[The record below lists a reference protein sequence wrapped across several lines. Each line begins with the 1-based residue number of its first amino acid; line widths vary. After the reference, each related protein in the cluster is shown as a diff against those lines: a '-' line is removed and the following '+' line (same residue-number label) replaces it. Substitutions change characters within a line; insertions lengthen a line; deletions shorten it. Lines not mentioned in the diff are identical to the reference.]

1 MTSPTQLL
9 YRPDVDGLR
18 AIAILSVIG
27 FHAFPGYMEGGFV
40 GVDIFFVISGFL
52 ISGLIFKELEQGN
65 FRFANFYA
73 RRIKRIFPALILVL
87 STCLVLGWFVL
98 LSDEYKQLGKHIVAG
113 TAFISNFALRDESGY
128 FDTAAELKPLL
139 HLWSL
144 GIEEQFYIV
153 WPPLLLFAYRRGL
166 KLILLIILIAVA
178 SFALNIGIIEMD
190 PIAAFY
196 LPETRFWE
204 LMTGGILA
212 YITLYKKDE
221 FDTLLN
227 RNIFRAPKYS
237 TAFHNVIAV
246 FGGLLVTVAI
256 VGLSKEKPFP
266 GWWGLLPTIGT
277 FLLIFPGQKTWLN
290 GKILSNPLLVF
301 VGLISYP
308 LYLWHWPL
316 LSFAII
322 IESGNPTREIV
333 LGAVGLSFV
342 LAWLTYQFI
351 EKPIRSKKSNSSSI
365 VLFFVAVLVGIS
377 GLYLLF
383 GTIQPRSISF
393 KTIQPSSIS
402 LDLEKIIRAAGDWG
416 FPGPNLKPFQFQG
429 RTFLQEGQGAQK
441 VLFVGDSDIEQ
452 YWPRIDK
459 LISERPT
466 ETKSVIFATVHVCPP
481 VPNVKQ
487 KDHAR
492 CNGFVE
498 KVYAFAENPSVDTV
512 VIGANWLHYF
522 NSSLY
527 IFEEKGFSGNL
538 SIGSEA
544 SNRAYKAL
552 ESMIVGLRQ
561 QGKKVY
567 LVLNI
572 PVGKENDPKTMIQ
585 RSLLKGGFHVNVR
598 NINRDQFVAAS
609 EPVISKLKEVAHRS
623 GAIILDPIDFLC
635 DSLICPSLTKDGEP
649 IYRDGSHIRPFFARE
664 HVFFLDETI
673 LKN

>member
-1 MTSPTQLL
+1 MTSTTQLS

-27 FHAFPGYMEGGFV
+27 FHAFPGYVEGGFV
-40 GVDIFFVISGFL
+40 GVDVFFVISGFL

-73 RRIKRIFPALILVL
+73 RRIKRIFPALILVI
-87 STCLVLGWFVL
+87 SACLVLGWFVL

-113 TAFISNFALRDESGY
+113 MAFISNFALRDESGY

-144 GIEEQFYIV
+144 GIEEQFYII

-166 KLILLIILIAVA
+166 NLILLIILIAVA
-178 SFALNIGIIEMD
+178 SFALNIGMIDMD
-190 PIAAFY
+190 PISAFY
-196 LPETRFWE
+196 LPQTRFWE
-204 LMTGGILA
+204 LMIGGILA

-221 FDTLLN
+221 FDSLLN
-227 RNIFRAPKYS
+227 RNVFRASKHS

-246 FGGLLVTVAI
+246 FGGLLVVVAI
-256 VGLSKEKPFP
+256 FGLSREKPFP

-316 LSFAII
+316 LSFARI
-322 IESGNPTREIV
+322 IESGKPTREIV
-333 LGAVGLSFV
+333 LAAVGLSFV
-342 LAWLTYQFI
+342 LAWLTYKFI

-365 VLFFVAVLVGIS
+365 ALFFVAVLVGIS
-377 GLYLLF
+377 GLFLLV
-383 GTIQPRSISF
+383 GTMQPRSIS
-393 KTIQPSSIS
+393 
-402 LDLEKIIRAAGDWG
+402 LGLEKIIRAAGDWS
-416 FPGPNLKPFQFQG
+416 FPGSNLKPFQFQG

-459 LISERPT
+459 LISERPS
-466 ETKSVIFATVHVCPP
+466 ETKSAIFATVHACPP
-481 VPNVKQ
+481 LPNVKQ
-487 KDHAR
+487 KDHPR

-498 KVYAFAENPSVDTV
+498 KVYAFAEDPSVDTV

-522 NSSLY
+522 NSNLY
-527 IFEEKGFSGNL
+527 LFEEKGFSGNL
-538 SIGSEA
+538 RIGSEA
-544 SNRAYKAL
+544 SNRAFKAL

-561 QGKKVY
+561 QGKRVY

-572 PVGKENDPKTMIQ
+572 PVGEENNPKAMIQ
-585 RSLLKGGFHVNVR
+585 RSLLKGGFYVNVR

-623 GAIILDPIDFLC
+623 GAVILDPIDFLC

-649 IYRDGSHIRPFFARE
+649 IYKDVSHIRPFFARE

>member
-1 MTSPTQLL
+1 MTSTTQLS

-27 FHAFPGYMEGGFV
+27 FHAFPGYVEGGFV
-40 GVDIFFVISGFL
+40 GVDVFFVISGFL

-73 RRIKRIFPALILVL
+73 RRIKRIFPALILVI
-87 STCLVLGWFVL
+87 SACLVLGWFVL

-113 TAFISNFALRDESGY
+113 MAFISNFALRDESGY

-144 GIEEQFYIV
+144 GIEEQFYII

-166 KLILLIILIAVA
+166 NLILLIILIAVA
-178 SFALNIGIIEMD
+178 SFALNIGMIDMD
-190 PIAAFY
+190 PISAFY
-196 LPETRFWE
+196 LPQTRFWE
-204 LMTGGILA
+204 LMIGGILA

-221 FDTLLN
+221 FDSLLN
-227 RNIFRAPKYS
+227 RNVFRASKHS

-246 FGGLLVTVAI
+246 FGGLLVVVAI
-256 VGLSKEKPFP
+256 FGLSREKPFP

-316 LSFAII
+316 LSFARI
-322 IESGNPTREIV
+322 IESGKPTREIV
-333 LGAVGLSFV
+333 LAAVGLSFV
-342 LAWLTYQFI
+342 LAWLTYKFI

-365 VLFFVAVLVGIS
+365 ALFFVAVLVGIS
-377 GLYLLF
+377 GLFLLV
-383 GTIQPRSISF
+383 GTMQPRSIS
-393 KTIQPSSIS
+393 
-402 LDLEKIIRAAGDWG
+402 LGLEKIIRAAGDWS
-416 FPGPNLKPFQFQG
+416 FPGSNLKPFQFQG

-459 LISERPT
+459 LISERPS
-466 ETKSVIFATVHVCPP
+466 ETKSAIFATVHACPP
-481 VPNVKQ
+481 LPNVKQ
-487 KDHAR
+487 KDHPR

-498 KVYAFAENPSVDTV
+498 KVYAFAEDSSVDTV

-522 NSSLY
+522 NSNLY
-527 IFEEKGFSGNL
+527 LFEEKGFSGNL
-538 SIGSEA
+538 GIGSDA

-552 ESMIVGLRQ
+552 ESMIVSLRQ

-572 PVGKENDPKTMIQ
+572 PVGEENNPKAMIQ
-585 RSLLKGGFHVNVR
+585 RSLLKGGFYVNVR

-623 GAIILDPIDFLC
+623 GAVILDPIDFLC

-649 IYRDGSHIRPFFARE
+649 IYKDVSHIRPFFARE

>member
-1 MTSPTQLL
+1 MTSTTQLS
-9 YRPDVDGLR
+9 YRPDIDGLR

-27 FHAFPGYMEGGFV
+27 FHAFPGYVEGGFV
-40 GVDIFFVISGFL
+40 GVDVFFVISGFL

-87 STCLVLGWFVL
+87 SACLVLGWFVL

-113 TAFISNFALRDESGY
+113 IAFISNFALRDESGY

-166 KLILLIILIAVA
+166 NLILLIILIAVA
-178 SFALNIGIIEMD
+178 SFALNIVIIDMD
-190 PIAAFY
+190 PISAFY
-196 LPETRFWE
+196 LPQTRFWE

-221 FDTLLN
+221 FDSLLN
-227 RNIFRAPKYS
+227 RNVFRTSKYS
-237 TAFHNVIAV
+237 TAFYNVIAV
-246 FGGLLVTVAI
+246 FGGLLVIVAI

-290 GKILSNPLLVF
+290 GKLLSNPLLVF

-316 LSFAII
+316 LSFARI

-333 LGAVGLSFV
+333 LGAVALSFV
-342 LAWLTYQFI
+342 LAWLTYKFI

-365 VLFFVAVLVGIS
+365 VLFFVAVLVGVF
-377 GLYLLF
+377 GLFLLF
-383 GTIQPRSISF
+383 GTSQPRSIS
-393 KTIQPSSIS
+393 
-402 LDLEKIIRAAGDWG
+402 LGLEKIIRAAGDWS
-416 FPGPNLKPFQFQG
+416 FPGPNLKSFQFQG

-459 LISERPT
+459 LISERPSD
-466 ETKSVIFATVHVCPP
+466 TKSAIFATLHACPP
-481 VPNVKQ
+481 LPNVKQ
-487 KDHAR
+487 KDHPR
-492 CNGFVE
+492 CNGFAE

-527 IFEEKGFSGNL
+527 LFEEKGFSGNL
-538 SIGSEA
+538 RIGSEA
-544 SNRAYKAL
+544 SNRAFKAL
-552 ESMIVGLRQ
+552 ESMMVGLRQ

-572 PVGKENDPKTMIQ
+572 PVGEENNPKAMIQ
-585 RSLLKGGFHVNVR
+585 RSLLKGGFYVNVR

-623 GAIILDPIDFLC
+623 GAVILDPIDFLC

-649 IYRDGSHIRPFFARE
+649 IYKDVSHIRPFFARE